1 MRVTLGGFTAEYVDM
16 NGINFIFVSHVLSN
30 DVIYCYR
37 TVLKDIET
45 LQRTLIEFITY
56 GSFMSDLEKMAY
68 DIEHAEDVVEDA
80 EEVEDANV

>member
-1 MRVTLGGFTAEYVDM
+1 MRVTLGGFTAEYVDV

-37 TVLKDIET
+37 TVLKDVET

-56 GSFMSDLEKMAY
+56 GSFMSDLEKIVA
-68 DIEHAEDVVEDA
+68 DLDDT
-80 EEVEDANV
+80 EEVEDENV